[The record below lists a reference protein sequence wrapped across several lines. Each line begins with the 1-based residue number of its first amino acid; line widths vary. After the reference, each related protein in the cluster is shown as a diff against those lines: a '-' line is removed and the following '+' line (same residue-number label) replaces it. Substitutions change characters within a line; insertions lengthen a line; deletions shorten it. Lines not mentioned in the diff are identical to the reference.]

1 MVLNSAYFN
10 MITYSYLAS
19 SNWSVWNSS
28 VMENNM
34 IGSNREMTN
43 NVRREN
49 AIRMGAES
57 QKLIKHSLKHASKSI
72 RISVKDLKQSFDFK
86 YFAPNVLIL
95 CRYCSRLHPPKA
107 WIPAAFIPQ

>member
-1 MVLNSAYFN
+1 MEIFLFLSKGTDKMLMVLNSAFLN

-49 AIRMGAES
+49 AIRMGTES
-57 QKLIKHSLKHASKSI
+57 QILIKQCLRKSNKSF
-72 RISVKDLKQSFDFK
+72 RISPKDLKQT
-86 YFAPNVLIL
+86 NQRRV
-95 CRYCSRLHPPKA
+95 C
-107 WIPAAFIPQ
+107 AATCASMS